1 MPAGGAPGAM
11 TAREKDEPGLDTER
25 GSRDA
30 SALEAKQAALAR
42 LGFGGNTGPS
52 DYGHE
57 IRTSGVQGQLH
68 DMRNRHRSVLPPGM
82 TTFAAQYPLTTVAG
96 IGALATT
103 VLIGSSALT
112 ALALRRL
119 IRGPRGGVRTVDI
132 ERQMADMERRL
143 SQDISGMRSEL
154 RRLQQDGKGGRQL
167 SREDLS
173 FQVSFCA

>member
-1 MPAGGAPGAM
+1 MN
-11 TAREKDEPGLDTER
+11 AREEHEAGPGTGR
-25 GSRDA
+25 VQRDA
-30 SALEAKQAALAR
+30 SGLEAKQAALAR
-42 LGFGGNTGPS
+42 LGFGGNTGIS
-52 DYGHE
+52 DDGHE
-57 IRTSGVQGQLH
+57 IRTSGALGELH

-119 IRGPRGGVRTVDI
+119 IRGPRGGIKTVDI

-173 FQVSFCA
+173 FQVSFCVDPGDM